1 MSGGPEYE
9 YRPHCPL
16 VRAIN
21 LVSEEMLAFVA
32 EEGAASSALDFFSHL
47 LNPLWHRS
55 IQQIFRVVVQQVNV
69 HPVIRSC
76 AGYQWT

>member
-21 LVSEEMLAFVA
+21 LVSEEVLAFVA
-32 EEGAASSALDFFSHL
+32 KEGTASTALDFCSHL

-55 IQQIFRVVVQQVNV
+55 L
-69 HPVIRSC
+69 
-76 AGYQWT
+76 